1 MCIPEMVASLP
12 STPVHGCEM
21 LLRYENFSEQL
32 MDLRR
37 RKEDQ
42 QPNPIPRDNEEIYGI
57 LCENF
62 IKTVYAVGEGGDRA
76 GK

>member
-1 MCIPEMVASLP
+1 
-12 STPVHGCEM
+12 M